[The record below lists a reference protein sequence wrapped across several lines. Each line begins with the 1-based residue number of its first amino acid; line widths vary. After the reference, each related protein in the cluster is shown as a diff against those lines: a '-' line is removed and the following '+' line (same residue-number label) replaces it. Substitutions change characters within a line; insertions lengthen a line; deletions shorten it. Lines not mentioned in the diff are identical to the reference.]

1 MRRRTDGADADL
13 STLKVGQPLEPR
25 LGDQDMKRAVKPS
38 HYAFDRQ
45 TLDRRP
51 REDAADRGV
60 VELAG
65 DQRGDLQVR
74 AHDDFAHLEAF
85 VSVKA
90 FALSDLGRQLIET
103 GRGDADIYDL
113 GAGAGRRR
121 QRENKDYQSEK
132 SCH

>member
-1 MRRRTDGADADL
+1 MELTPIF

-25 LGDQDMKRAVKPS
+25 LGDQNMKRAVEPA
-38 HYAFDRQ
+38 HHAFDRQ
-45 TLDRRP
+45 TLDGRAGDIP
-51 REDAADRGV
+51 AHRGV

-65 DQRGDLQVR
+65 DQRGGLQIG

-103 GRGDADIYDL
+103 GRGDADIHDF

-121 QRENKDYQSEK
+121 QRENKDCQSEK

>member
-25 LGDQDMKRAVKPS
+25 LGDQDMKRAVEPA
-38 HYAFDRQ
+38 HHAFDWQ
-45 TLDRRP
+45 TLNRRP
-51 REDAADRGV
+51 SDDAADRGV
-60 VELAG
+60 VELTG

-74 AHDDFAHLEAF
+74 AYDDFEHLEAF

-103 GRGDADIYDL
+103 GRGDTYIHDL
-113 GAGAGRRR
+113 G
-121 QRENKDYQSEK
+121 
-132 SCH
+132 